1 LRKITEVAVTLIVVI
16 VAAGLLLIYFN
27 YGSGTLEI
35 KLRESSNDRRETTQV
50 YLNCSE
56 IEIHQAQASKESGW
70 LTVLEKSAWID
81 LTRVL
86 DINRTIGY
94 ADLRPGSYDLIRF
107 KILDARVV
115 VGEQNLTAS
124 VIPNDEMIAAISSG
138 IHVNTGR
145 TTKVL
150 IEIKVNIEEAETD
163 NLTLIP
169 TVKAEEI

>member
-1 LRKITEVAVTLIVVI
+1 MRKIAEVAVTLIVVA

-35 KLRESSNDRRETTQV
+35 KLNDSSNDWSQATQV

-56 IEIHQAQASKESGW
+56 IEIHQAQASRESGW
-70 LTVLEKSAWID
+70 FTILDKNAWID
-81 LTRVL
+81 LTRIL
-86 DINRTIGY
+86 NINRTIGY

-107 KILDARVV
+107 KISDAHVV

-124 VIPNDEMIAAISSG
+124 VMPNNEMIAAISSG

-150 IEIKVNIEEAETD
+150 IEIQVNIEETETND
-163 NLTLIP
+163 LTLIP